1 MQRNLFVIL
10 IGLLLGLNACSVVDE
25 RKAAYKDIE
34 STAVLE
40 IPPDLLS
47 MEAGDELAVALAPLG
62 GSVTLSEL
70 NQLKVKDSEAGPL
83 QTTDVVGVT
92 FSENLRLE
100 RDGAE
105 QWLVAMGTPAQW
117 WDEVILFWSLRDIEI
132 ERKDPLLGVMQ
143 TEWIKEGKTSR
154 SSFLKKQLSKF
165 YDSGIRDQYIVRFEA
180 GLEEGTTEIHII
192 HRGMREDV
200 VGKQKHWL
208 PRPSENDLEIE
219 VLKQLAIHISKDD
232 VLAERLVGDRP
243 MAVKLARL
251 VESDDGVVSLR
262 VILPFS
268 KAWRRTGN
276 ALVQMDLNIDDFN
289 RASGLIEMTGVMA
302 KGKKEKSFTER
313 LFGADEVTEEK
324 FNLQFKEQGS
334 EVVITMLDEET
345 GEQHDSPDTKNFFER
360 LALLLNQG

>member
-10 IGLLLGLNACSVVDE
+10 TVVLLGLGACSVVDE
-25 RKAAYKDIE
+25 RKIAYKDVE
-34 STAVLE
+34 STAALE

-47 MEAGDELAVALAPLG
+47 MEAGDDLAVALAPLG

-70 NQLKVKDSEAGPL
+70 NQLKVKESKTI
-83 QTTDVVGVT
+83 QTTNVVGIP

-105 QWLVAMGTPAQW
+105 QWLVAMGTPEQW
-117 WDEVILFWSLRDIEI
+117 WAEVILFWSLRDVEI
-132 ERKDPLLGVMQ
+132 EREDLLLGVMQ
-143 TEWIKEGKTSR
+143 TEWIEEAQISK
-154 SSFLKKQLSKF
+154 SSFLKKHLSKL
-165 YDSGIRDQYIVRFEA
+165 YDSGVRDQYIVRFEA
-180 GLEEGTTEIHII
+180 GLEDGTTEIHII

-232 VLAERLVGDRP
+232 VLAEAMIGDRP

-268 KAWRRTGN
+268 KTWRRTGN
-276 ALVQMDLNIDDFN
+276 ALVQMDLSIDDFN
-289 RASGLIEMTGVMA
+289 RNLGLIEITGAMVERE
-302 KGKKEKSFTER
+302 KGKSFAER
-313 LFGADEVTEEK
+313 LLGSDEVTEDQ
-324 FNLQFKEQGS
+324 FNLQLEDLGS
-334 EVVITMLDEET
+334 EVVITMLDKDT
-345 GEQHDSPDTKNFFER
+345 GEQHNSPDTKTFFER